1 MIEFMPPQAELF
13 AAAREH
19 RFVLP
24 RCDACG
30 EFRFPPRLRCPRC
43 GETRTDWVDA
53 SGHGTVYSYVVVHQ
67 RLHPA
72 FDPYLPYAV
81 ALVQLEEGPRM
92 LAMVIDSDPAEVRV
106 DAPVEVIFQSVDDGL
121 VIPRVRIA
129 RA

>member
-1 MIEFMPPQAELF
+1 MIELMPPQDELF

-24 RCDACG
+24 RCAACG

-43 GETRTDWVDA
+43 GQTHTEWVAA
-53 SGHGTVYSYVVVHQ
+53 SGRGSVYSYVVVHQ

-72 FDPYLPYAV
+72 FDANLPYAV

-92 LAMVIDSDPAEVRV
+92 LALVIESDLADVRV
-106 DAPVEVIFQSVDDGL
+106 EAPVEVVFQTLDDEL
-121 VIPRVRIA
+121 VIPRVRILTA
-129 RA
+129 

>member
-1 MIEFMPPQAELF
+1 MIELMPPLDELF
-13 AAAREH
+13 GAAREH

-24 RCDACG
+24 RCEACG

-43 GETRTDWVDA
+43 GETRTEWVAA

-72 FDPYLPYAV
+72 FDPHLPYAV
-81 ALVQLEEGPRM
+81 VLVQLEEGPRM
-92 LAMVIDSDPAEVRV
+92 LAMVIESDPAEVRV
-106 DAPVEVIFQSVDDGL
+106 DAPVEVVFQSVDDEF
-121 VIPRVRIA
+121 VIPRVRIV

>member
-1 MIEFMPPQAELF
+1 MIELMPPLDELF
-13 AAAREH
+13 GAAREH

-24 RCDACG
+24 RCEACG

-43 GETRTDWVDA
+43 GETRTEWVAA

-72 FDPYLPYAV
+72 FDPHLPYAV
-81 ALVQLEEGPRM
+81 VLVQLEEGPRM
-92 LAMVIDSDPAEVRV
+92 LAMVIESDPAVVRV
-106 DAPVEVIFQSVDDGL
+106 DAPIEVVFQSVDDEF
-121 VIPRVRIA
+121 VIPRVRIV

>member
-1 MIEFMPPQAELF
+1 MPVQDELF

-24 RCDACG
+24 RCEACG

-43 GETRTDWVDA
+43 GQTHTEWVAA
-53 SGHGTVYSYVVVHQ
+53 SGRGSVYSYVVVHQ

-72 FDPYLPYAV
+72 FDANLPYAV

-92 LAMVIDSDPAEVRV
+92 LALVIESDLADVRV
-106 DAPVEVIFQSVDDGL
+106 EAPVEVVFQTLDDEL
-121 VIPRVRIA
+121 VIPRVRILTA
-129 RA
+129 

>member
-1 MIEFMPPQAELF
+1 MPPQDELF

-24 RCDACG
+24 RCAACG

-43 GETRTDWVDA
+43 GQTHTEWVAA
-53 SGHGTVYSYVVVHQ
+53 SGRGSVYSYVVVHQ

-72 FDPYLPYAV
+72 FDANLPYAV

-92 LAMVIDSDPAEVRV
+92 LALVIESDLADVRV
-106 DAPVEVIFQSVDDGL
+106 EAPVEVVFQTLDDEL
-121 VIPRVRIA
+121 VIPRVRILTA
-129 RA
+129 